1 MGTRILWTTWPYNPD
16 SRRLWGGERRGTS
29 SWNRAY
35 SFAMRRKLILVLL
48 LCVPYA
54 MRAQDLAVAGVKV
67 YASPTAAPVSN
78 ATVLVLAGKIAA
90 VGKHVSIPS
99 GVKTLPCVHCTVFAG
114 FWNAHVHF
122 TEPKWTD
129 AANQPADKLTRQLQE
144 MLTLSGFTT
153 VVDTASFPATT
164 TALRRRIESGEVL
177 GPHIYTAGAGIFPPH
192 ALPFYIKDLP
202 ADLLAQLP
210 QPEDPAEAAKDVRAN
225 IAAGSDIVKLFTGS
239 IVAPDHIVPMPLPIA
254 TAAVRAGHEHNQLVF
269 AHTSNLEG
277 TRVAMQSG
285 VDVLAHTPEALD
297 GIDDKLL
304 HQLVALHMSM
314 IPTLKL
320 FSRDAAIAGIRS
332 VVFQFHQFGGVL
344 MFGTDTGFLTDYDVK
359 EEYHQLALAGLS
371 YRDVLAMLT
380 TAPAERFHVADQQG
394 RIAVGMKG
402 DLTILSADPATDP
415 LAFTSV
421 RYAIRG
427 GKVIA
432 TAPGS

>member
-1 MGTRILWTTWPYNPD
+1 MHRNLI
-16 SRRLWGGERRGTS
+16 
-29 SWNRAY
+29 
-35 SFAMRRKLILVLL
+35 FALL
-48 LCVPYA
+48 LSAPWA
-54 MRAQDLAVAGVKV
+54 IHAQDLAVVGVKL

-78 ATVLVLAGKIAA
+78 ATILIRAGKIAA

-99 GVKTLPCVHCTVFAG
+99 GIKTLPCANCVVFAG
-114 FWNAHVHF
+114 FWNSHVHF
-122 TEPKWTD
+122 TEPKWMD
-129 AANQPADKLTRQLQE
+129 AASQPADKLTRQLQQ

-153 VVDTASFPATT
+153 VVDTASFPANTV
-164 TALRRRIESGEVL
+164 ALRRRIESGEIA
-177 GPHIYTAGAGIFPPH
+177 GPHIYTAGAGLFPPH
-192 ALPFYIKDLP
+192 ALPYYIKDLP
-202 ADLLAQLP
+202 PALLAQLP
-210 QPEDPAEAAKDVRAN
+210 QPGTPAEAAKDVLQN
-225 IAAGSDIVKLFTGS
+225 ISAGSDIVKLFTGS
-239 IVAPDHIVPMPLPIA
+239 IVAPGHIVPMPLPIA
-254 TAAVRAGHEHNQLVF
+254 KAAVAAGHDHHQLVF

-285 VDVLAHTPEALD
+285 VDVLAHTPEALE
-297 GIDDKLL
+297 GIDDSLL

-320 FSRDAAIAGIRS
+320 FSRDSSIAAIRS
-332 VVFQFHQFGGVL
+332 VVFKFHQFGGVL

-402 DLTILSADPATDP
+402 DLTILSADPASDP

-432 TAPGS
+432 TAPAN